1 MDQMEDIIEVNTG
14 EVRTARNKTALRA
27 MAIGSCIVITGYD
40 RNNKA
45 GAMAHIMLPGS
56 APAEESQKS
65 KYAADAVDE
74 LIKQMVRTETSDIEV
89 CLVGGGNVLQ
99 KDDDTICER
108 NIESVT
114 QFLKKKNIPIKA
126 SALGG
131 TERRTVRLDVETGTV
146 TYSEGDS
153 PKKLLW
159 KPSEITAIQ
168 GDELRG
174 KENG

>member
-1 MDQMEDIIEVNTG
+1 MEDFIEVNTG
-14 EVRTARNKTALRA
+14 EVRTARNKTTLRA

-56 APAEESQKS
+56 APARESQKN
-65 KYAADAVDE
+65 KYTTDAVDE
-74 LIKQMVRTETSDIEV
+74 LIKQMARTGTSDIEV

-99 KDDDTICER
+99 RDDDTICER
-108 NIESVT
+108 NIESVM

-126 SALGG
+126 CAVGG
-131 TERRTVRLDVETGTV
+131 TERRTVRFDVETGTV

-153 PKKLLW
+153 KEKLLW
-159 KPSEITAIQ
+159 QPALKPAV
-168 GDELRG
+168 
-174 KENG
+174 K

>member
-1 MDQMEDIIEVNTG
+1 MDQMEEIIDVNTG
-14 EVRTARNKTALRA
+14 EVRTARNKTTLRA

-56 APAEESQKS
+56 APEKESQKS

-74 LIKQMVRTETSDIEV
+74 LIKQMPRGQTSDIEV

-99 KDDDTICER
+99 KDNDTICER

-114 QFLKKKNIPIKA
+114 ELLKEKGISVIA

-131 TERRTVRLDVETGTV
+131 MERRTVRLDVETGTV

-153 PKKLLW
+153 KEKLLW
-159 KPSEITAIQ
+159 KPA
-168 GDELRG
+168 L
-174 KENG
+174 KPAVK

>member
-1 MDQMEDIIEVNTG
+1 MEDIIEVNTG
-14 EVRTARNKTALRA
+14 EVRTARNKTTLRA
-27 MAIGSCIVITGYD
+27 MAIGSCIVIAGYD

-45 GAMAHIMLPGS
+45 GAMAHIMLPGI
-56 APAEESQKS
+56 APAKESQKN

-74 LIKQMVRTETSDIEV
+74 LIKQMARAGTSDIEV

-114 QFLKKKNIPIKA
+114 ELLKEKGIPIRA
-126 SALGG
+126 CAVGG
-131 TERRTVRLDVETGTV
+131 MERRTVRLDVETGTV

-153 PKKLLW
+153 PEKLLW
-159 KPSEITAIQ
+159 KPA
-168 GDELRG
+168 L
-174 KENG
+174 KPAVK

>member
-1 MDQMEDIIEVNTG
+1 MEDIIEVNTG
-14 EVRTARNKTALRA
+14 EVRTARNKTTLRA

-45 GAMAHIMLPGS
+45 GTMAHIMLPGS
-56 APAEESQKS
+56 APAKESQKS

-74 LIKQMVRTETSDIEV
+74 LIKQMVRAGTKKADIEV
-89 CLVGGGNVLQ
+89 CLIGGGNVLQ

-114 QFLKKKNIPIKA
+114 ELLKEKGIPIKA

-131 TERRTVRLDVETGTV
+131 MERRTVRLDVETGTV

-153 PKKLLW
+153 PEKLLW
-159 KPSEITAIQ
+159 QPALKPAV
-168 GDELRG
+168 
-174 KENG
+174 K